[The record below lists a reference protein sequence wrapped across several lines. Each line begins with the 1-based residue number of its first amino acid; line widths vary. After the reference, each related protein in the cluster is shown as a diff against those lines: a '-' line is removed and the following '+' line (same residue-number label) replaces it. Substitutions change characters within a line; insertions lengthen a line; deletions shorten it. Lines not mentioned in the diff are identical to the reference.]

1 MAISAKSM
9 QPVPAKDVESEL
21 SYAYLHAVASQAKAT
36 CTIANR
42 LEDNRG
48 IDAQLTSWGP
58 FNNGGDLVEVDVK
71 VQLKATIAQPMEKSG
86 FLTYVLS
93 DIEKYNDL
101 RRSQYAVPRILVVL
115 FLPREPEKWLVSTD
129 DQLTLRNAAYWVSL
143 AGADSSANS
152 TSVTVYLPKSQR
164 LTPEALVDVF
174 SRLSRQEQLPY
185 TKPGVSK

>member
-1 MAISAKSM
+1 MAISTKPM
-9 QPVPAKDVESEL
+9 LPVPPKDIESEL

-36 CTIANR
+36 CKIANR

-71 VQLKATIAQPMEKSG
+71 VQLKATIAAPTEKSG
-86 FLTYVLS
+86 FLSYVLS

-129 DQLTLRNAAYWVSL
+129 DELTLRNAAYWVSL